1 MKSSARLTLGF
12 DDLDSARAI
21 AAAVA
26 VDDDGYIRTTRR
38 GRTLIAEAAADG
50 PMSLLHTLDEYLAC
64 ISVAERTSKAARPR
78 ERTRRRRA

>member
-64 ISVAERTSKAARPR
+64 ISVAERTSKAARPPG
-78 ERTRRRRA
+78 RTRPRRA

>member
-12 DDLDSARAI
+12 DDVDSARAV

-26 VDDDGYIRTTRR
+26 VDDDGYVRTTRR

-64 ISVAERTSKAARPR
+64 ISVAERTSKAARPPG
-78 ERTRRRRA
+78 RTRRRRA

>member
-12 DDLDSARAI
+12 DDLDSARAV

-26 VDDDGYIRTTRR
+26 VDDDGYVRTTRR
-38 GRTLIAEAAADG
+38 RRTLIAEAAADG

>member
-12 DDLDSARAI
+12 DDLDSARAV

>member
-12 DDLDSARAI
+12 DDLDSARAV

-26 VDDDGYIRTTRR
+26 VDDDGYVRTTRR

>member
-1 MKSSARLTLGF
+1 MKSSARLTVGF
-12 DDLDSARAI
+12 DDVDSARAV

-26 VDDDGYIRTTRR
+26 VDDDGYVRTTRR

-64 ISVAERTSKAARPR
+64 ISVAERTSKAARPPG
-78 ERTRRRRA
+78 RTRPRRA

>member
-12 DDLDSARAI
+12 DDLDSARAV

-26 VDDDGYIRTTRR
+26 VDDDGYVRTTRR

-78 ERTRRRRA
+78 GRTRPRRA

>member
-12 DDLDSARAI
+12 DDLDSARAV

-26 VDDDGYIRTTRR
+26 IDDDGYIRTTRR
-38 GRTLIAEAAADG
+38 GQTLIAEAAADG

-64 ISVAERTSKAARPR
+64 ISVAERASEAARPR
-78 ERTRRRRA
+78 GRTRRRRA

>member
-12 DDLDSARAI
+12 DDLDSARAV

-64 ISVAERTSKAARPR
+64 ISVAERTSKAARPPG
-78 ERTRRRRA
+78 RTRPRRA

>member
-12 DDLDSARAI
+12 DDVDSARAV
-21 AAAVA
+21 AAAVV
-26 VDDDGYIRTTRR
+26 VDDDGYVRTTRR

>member
-12 DDLDSARAI
+12 DDLDSARAV

-64 ISVAERTSKAARPR
+64 ISVAERTSKAARPPG
-78 ERTRRRRA
+78 RTRRRRA

>member
-64 ISVAERTSKAARPR
+64 ISVAERTSKAARPPG
-78 ERTRRRRA
+78 RTRRRRA

>member
-12 DDLDSARAI
+12 DDLDSTRAI

-64 ISVAERTSKAARPR
+64 ISVAERASKAARPPG
-78 ERTRRRRA
+78 RTRRRRA

>member
-12 DDLDSARAI
+12 DDVDSARAI

-26 VDDDGYIRTTRR
+26 VDDDDYIRTTRR

-64 ISVAERTSKAARPR
+64 ISVAERTSKTARPR
-78 ERTRRRRA
+78 GRTRRRRD

>member
-26 VDDDGYIRTTRR
+26 IDDDDYIRTTRR
-38 GRTLIAEAAADG
+38 GRTLIGDAAADG

>member
-12 DDLDSARAI
+12 DDVDSARAV

-26 VDDDGYIRTTRR
+26 VDDDGYVRTTRR

>member
-38 GRTLIAEAAADG
+38 GRTLMAEAAADG

-64 ISVAERTSKAARPR
+64 ISVAERTSKAAGPPG
-78 ERTRRRRA
+78 RTRRRRA

>member
-12 DDLDSARAI
+12 DDVDSARAV
-21 AAAVA
+21 AAAVV
-26 VDDDGYIRTTRR
+26 VDDDGYVRTTRR

-78 ERTRRRRA
+78 GRTRRRRA

>member
-12 DDLDSARAI
+12 DDVSEALAVAE
-21 AAAVA
+21 AVA
-26 VDDDGYIRTTRR
+26 VDDDGYVRTTRR